1 MYRFCGDCIAQICFA
16 HWISRV
22 GDVGAVLGDGDV
34 AGADAEVDHAA
45 DTKASCAVAALGTA
59 LGVLALRLNRSK
71 TYSICVQNLNQR
83 ELYNKHI
90 QPNIAIVQRKKCTNA
105 FVGNYRIFT
114 AVMQD
119 PESPLVALQGRCR
132 NWTKLQDKKS
142 TTAVPLQMFH
152 NCFKIGKLYLNMGK
166 NFPSLLLSP
175 TDMALMAAAVS
186 VSLGWRG
193 EEEGEEGWRN

>member
-1 MYRFCGDCIAQICFA
+1 M
-16 HWISRV
+16 
-22 GDVGAVLGDGDV
+22 
-34 AGADAEVDHAA
+34 
-45 DTKASCAVAALGTA
+45 
-59 LGVLALRLNRSK
+59 
-71 TYSICVQNLNQR
+71 
-83 ELYNKHI
+83 
-90 QPNIAIVQRKKCTNA
+90 
-105 FVGNYRIFT
+105 IFT

-193 EEEGEEGWRN
+193 EEEGEEGWRNWVGEKQSTLWINVYGLFVLTGSSQGSQLFT